1 MFAWDPSSLLKCSGS
16 SYVAYTC
23 HTILEVRSLL
33 NVMFPYILVG
43 NSWCSSNTLVVWS
56 HDLVV
61 VDPNRRFCT
70 RGRSREDDSVLLF
83 TASPLLVLV
92 LWVWTYFFPSPLAIF
107 LFYPF
112 TLHGIW
118 KQPGKIERRMRGQ
131 YAQGLQ
137 GRDNSIEVFQ
147 QQGPVFVLLAIITS
161 FFPSSISYMTS
172 GVHGIF

>member
-83 TASPLLVLV
+83 TASPLLVLCLV
-92 LWVWTYFFPSPLAIF
+92 GLDLFFSISHGDIAIF
-107 LFYPF
+107 FIYVTWCMKAIRRNREESEGSICTRASRQRQQYRSFPTTRTCYCFIGHNNFFFSEFHFKYVRL
-112 TLHGIW
+112 
-118 KQPGKIERRMRGQ
+118 PG
-131 YAQGLQ
+131 
-137 GRDNSIEVFQ
+137 
-147 QQGPVFVLLAIITS
+147 FV
-161 FFPSSISYMTS
+161 
-172 GVHGIF
+172 